1 MIDDSSDPALAL
13 IAHDGKKA
21 DLVAFVNEHVD
32 LLLECDLVAT
42 GTTGSRLNEETSL
55 SVERVASGPLG
66 GDLEIGAAV
75 SRGVLD
81 GVIFLRDPLTAQP
94 HEPDIGALLRIC
106 DVTDTALA
114 TNLGSAEG
122 VLRSLFESDE
132 NDENDESDE
141 SNESNKSDESDR
153 E

>member
-13 IAHDGKKA
+13 IAHDEKKS
-21 DLVAFVNEHVD
+21 DLVAFVHEHAD
-32 LLLECDLVAT
+32 ILLACDLVAT
-42 GTTGSRLNEETSL
+42 GTTGSRLNDETAL

-114 TNLGSAEG
+114 TNLASAEG
-122 VLRSLFESDE
+122 VLSSVFE
-132 NDENDESDE
+132 NDEHDDNDESDE
-141 SNESNKSDESDR
+141 SDENDIM
-153 E
+153 